1 MQENSNNTMKNED
14 TVDTLYGPVA
24 KRVFDSAAGIKLL
37 ICDVDGVFSDG
48 RIYMGNDGEELKT
61 FHTRD
66 GYGIKSLMNAGIE
79 IAVITGRKSA
89 IVERRMSALGIKHIY
104 QGQDD
109 KATAYQDLVAQL
121 GIPAEA
127 TAYIGDD
134 LIDWPVMSCV
144 GLSICVKDGHLLLA
158 QRADFVTRIPG
169 GYGAVREVCDLIL
182 EARGELDAHKGLSI

>member
-1 MQENSNNTMKNED
+1 MHTE
-14 TVDTLYGPVA
+14 TLYGPVPTHIVE
-24 KRVFDSAAGIKLL
+24 RAASIKLL

-48 RIYMGNDGEELKT
+48 RIYMGNDGEELKA

-66 GYGIKSLMNAGIE
+66 GYGIKALMNAGID
-79 IAVITGRKSA
+79 IAIITGRKSA
-89 IVERRMSALGIKHIY
+89 IVERRMSALGITHIY

-109 KATAYQDLVAQL
+109 KASAYQDLVAKL
-121 GIPAEA
+121 GVPAEQ

-134 LIDWPVMSCV
+134 LIDWAVMSQV
-144 GLSICVKDGHLLLA
+144 GLSVCVNDGHPLLA
-158 QRADFVTRIPG
+158 KRADWVTRIPG